1 LGSQL
6 AFYELIYVR
15 PVFLN

>member
-1 LGSQL
+1 MQALH
-6 AFYELIYVR
+6 ELIYVR